1 MQRIIQITIGGQV
14 IPIEERAYDELNKYI
29 TSLEIQFAGE
39 AGKDE
44 IIQDI
49 ETRIAELFG
58 ARLQGGAQAIISSDV
73 QKVIETLG
81 HPNELNED
89 SPPRGKTTYQQYAPA
104 QAMRRRLYRNPHD
117 QWVGGVCSG
126 IASYFDID
134 PVLVRLILLV
144 TILTFGIGILAYLIA
159 WAIIPE
165 ARTPQEM
172 YYMSGVPPMDFQ
184 TMKKNMEKELQDLKR
199 RGEEMSRDLKEFFNS
214 KNK

>member
-14 IPIEERAYDELNKYI
+14 IPIEERAYDGLNKYI
-29 TSLEIQFAGE
+29 TSLELQFAGE

-49 ETRIAELFG
+49 ENRIAELFS
-58 ARLQGGAQAIISSDV
+58 ARLQGGAQAIVSSDV

-81 HPNELNED
+81 YPNELNDEN
-89 SPPRGKTTYQQYAPA
+89 PPKSKTSYQQYIPTEAV
-104 QAMRRRLYRNPHD
+104 RRRLYRNPHD
-117 QWVGGVCSG
+117 KWVGGVCSG

-144 TILTFGIGILAYLIA
+144 AILTFGIGILAYLIA

-172 YYMSGVPPMDFQ
+172 YYMTGVPPMDFK
-184 TMKKNMEKELQDLKR
+184 TMKKNMDHELQDLKR
-199 RGEEMSRDLKEFFNS
+199 RGEEMSRDLKDFFS
-214 KNK
+214 NKK

>member
-29 TSLEIQFAGE
+29 TSLEIQFTGE
-39 AGKDE
+39 AGRDE

-49 ETRIAELFG
+49 ETRIAELFS
-58 ARLQGGAQAIISSDV
+58 ARLQGGAQAIISTDV

-81 HPNELNED
+81 QPNQLDEEP
-89 SPPRGKTTYQQYAPA
+89 SQAGRTTYQQYTPAPLV
-104 QAMRRRLYRNPHD
+104 RRRLYRNPHD
-117 QWVGGVCSG
+117 KWVGGVCSG

-144 TILTFGIGILAYLIA
+144 AILTFGIGILAYIIA

-172 YYMSGVPPMDFQ
+172 YYMTGVQPMDFQ
-184 TMKKNMEKELQDLKR
+184 TMKKNMEHELQELKKK
-199 RGEEMSRDLKEFFNS
+199 GEEMSRDLKDFFNS
-214 KNK
+214 KK